1 MGPWEIPWTEE
12 PGGLQ
17 SMWLPRV
24 RHGSASKEQ
33 QQQRARSLVVVSY
46 ALRAS
51 MGSVPV
57 CYRDPLTDQL
67 KEFLLYPVFKTG
79 LLSEVGFCF
88 VPFFA
93 RENPEIV
100 G

>member
-24 RHGSASKEQ
+24 RHGLASKQ
-33 QQQRARSLVVVSY
+33 QQQQQQARSLVVVSY

-67 KEFLLYPVFKTG
+67 KEVLLY
-79 LLSEVGFCF
+79 SCF
-88 VPFFA
+88 QKRFA
-93 RENPEIV
+93 F
-100 G
+100 